1 MLKAT
6 YNIRKFNRKTNINNN
21 NTQPQS
27 LPLKSVKIN
36 KAKKRNISQTKPNQM
51 IACIVKA
58 NL

>member
-6 YNIRKFNRKTNINNN
+6 YNIRKFNQKTNINNN
-21 NTQPQS
+21 NTPQS